1 MRAQKRDAGLQLLDA
16 LVAEGRAQFTAD
28 EAAMRLERSPT
39 STANLLHRLLREGL
53 IDRVR
58 RGRYAIR
65 HLGLLGTTAAAEDV
79 LLAVAA
85 GFFKTAH
92 RLAYRSALDYL
103 ELLVHPSRAIQV
115 ALTKPTRS
123 EKLSNRPLT
132 TVIEPEAAVSIGA
145 EQHGEAFVSDLER
158 ALLDAAARPDLAG
171 GIAVLAEALSA
182 ATARVDPD
190 RLRDYARRLQ
200 WGTAFRRIG
209 SIADVLELH
218 GLAGKLTPLVPPTS
232 DIDLEPG
239 SPGSA
244 WRDSKWRV
252 RWNQAPDQLSN
263 VVDR

>member
-1 MRAQKRDAGLQLLDA
+1 MRHNAGLQLLDQ
-16 LVAEGRAQFTAD
+16 LLAEGRAQFTAED
-28 EAAMRLERSPT
+28 AATRLDRSPT

-65 HLGLLGTTAAAEDV
+65 QLGMLGTTAAAEDV

-92 RLAYRSALDYL
+92 RLAYRSALDYF

-123 EKLSNRPLT
+123 ETLSDRPLI
-132 TVIEPEAAVSIGA
+132 TVIESEDAVSIGA
-145 EQHGEAFVSDLER
+145 EQHGEAFVSNLER

-182 ATARVDPD
+182 ATARVDPT
-190 RLRDYARRLQ
+190 RLRDHARRLQ
-200 WGTAFRRIG
+200 WGAALRRIG
-209 SIADVLELH
+209 SIADALELH
-218 GLAGKLTPLVPPTS
+218 GLAGKLAPLAKPTS

-239 SPGSA
+239 SHGSV

-252 RWNQAPDQLSN
+252 RWDQAPDQLSN
-263 VVDR
+263 VVHR